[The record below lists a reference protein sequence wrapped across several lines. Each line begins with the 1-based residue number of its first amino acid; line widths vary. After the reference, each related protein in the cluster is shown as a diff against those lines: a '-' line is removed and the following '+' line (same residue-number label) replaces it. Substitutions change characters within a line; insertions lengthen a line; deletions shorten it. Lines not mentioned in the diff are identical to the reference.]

1 MIVTN
6 QEIRLYASEI
16 VERTTN
22 TADQINSGTRDI
34 LITLQKRKKCAT
46 TKSAENASSLEYL
59 YNQRDNI
66 ADDTITTMSAL
77 VSLNPG
83 LKSIVS
89 SIDNSSH
96 SYSPCS
102 PTLS

>member
-46 TKSAENASSLEYL
+46 TKSAENASSLEYSHPL
-59 YNQRDNI
+59 
-66 ADDTITTMSAL
+66 ITVLTAIVL
-77 VSLNPG
+77 VHLLCHNLSV
-83 LKSIVS
+83 SIHQKPW
-89 SIDNSSH
+89 IFGRK
-96 SYSPCS
+96 Y
-102 PTLS
+102 LG